1 MGVQHA
7 LDEIKYNIKRG
18 DLIKANLVMEHFPE
32 IDREEQEAILDEL
45 FAAENGFAV
54 QVLCFLLAKYQNY
67 AREFPSLTG
76 KLLAKAVKSPQTVIQ
91 GIAEK
96 NPVKRYYIK
105 LIGQLNLQAAVPAL
119 LDELLQ
125 NHDKIDQLAILKTLG
140 ILASPQAVETVTE
153 LLYLNDSDLLAAAV
167 HTLGQIGTPEAI
179 QPLAALLGKEAKIDH
194 LVLDLFAVQQSELC
208 LLKLNEALF
217 SPHVQTR
224 NYART
229 HLVKIGAKA
238 IPLLIDNLFKK
249 DIDLQIISLN
259 ILQKIGDESTASA
272 VRKLINQKPAEAN
285 LRFAAYETL
294 ADISDRKGD
303 YVLANGLIDPDSNV
317 RVAASKAIDQN
328 LDSSLVMGVV
338 TMVERG
344 GEEAEWIVKA
354 IIDAQSGNLFKGLL
368 LSSSFLKLAI
378 AYLSGVVHQEIRG
391 FFVQLLQQAGK
402 EKEAAAIMEQV
413 QRVEQKFKGRVC
425 AVDDS
430 KMILNIY
437 RSIITELG
445 YEAILFADPAQ
456 AITWLKKEKP
466 DLLCTDLNMPEITG
480 VELIREVRKEYSK
493 EELPIFLVTTQD
505 EMRDNEAA
513 GKAGVSE
520 IIQKPFD
527 KEKLSAAF
535 KKFKP
540 SGID

>member
-1 MGVQHA
+1 MGAQHA

-18 DLIKANLVMEHFPE
+18 DLIKANLVMEHFPK
-32 IDREEQEAILDEL
+32 IDREEQQAILDEL
-45 FAAENGFAV
+45 FAAEDGFTV

-67 AREFPSLTG
+67 AREFPSLTS
-76 KLLAKAVKSPQTVIQ
+76 KLLAKAAKSPQTVIQ
-91 GIAEK
+91 GIAGEH
-96 NPVKRYYIK
+96 PVKRYYIK
-105 LIGQLNLQAAVPAL
+105 LIGQLNLQTAVPAL

-140 ILASPQAVETVTE
+140 ILASPQSVETVTE
-153 LLYLNDSDLLAAAV
+153 LLYLDDADLLAAAV
-167 HTLGQIGTPEAI
+167 QTLGQIGTPEAI

-208 LLKLNEALF
+208 LLKLNEALL

-317 RVAASKAIDQN
+317 RVAAGKAIDQN
-328 LDSSLVMGVV
+328 LDSSLTMGVI

-354 IIDAQSGNLFKGLL
+354 IIDARSGNLFKGLL
-368 LSSSFLKLAI
+368 VSSGFLKLAV
-378 AYLSGVVHQEIRG
+378 AYLSGVVHQEIRA

-402 EKEAAAIMEQV
+402 EGEAAAIMKQV
-413 QRVEQKFKGRVC
+413 QKVEQKFKGRVC

-480 VELIREVRKEYSK
+480 VELIREVRKEYSR

-513 GKAGVSE
+513 EKAGVSE

-535 KKFKP
+535 KKFNP
-540 SGID
+540 QG